1 MPKRPNKSVPENDT
15 LLLKGAIFDMDGVIV
30 DTVPLHFKA
39 WKKMFGEY
47 GKKFTFLDYR
57 MKVDG
62 IPRSSGARAVLTG
75 LSKEGLEKASGKK
88 QRYFLEFLKKEGVN
102 VYKDTVDLVKRLRG
116 NNVKTAVISSS
127 KNCRYVLRKAKLT
140 GLFNAIITGNDVKK
154 GKPHPDIFL
163 LAAARLRLKPKEC
176 IVFEDAV
183 LGIKAAGRAKMRTV
197 GIDRYNN
204 PEKLKQADLVVSN
217 LRKISISNLERLI
230 SL

>member
-1 MPKRPNKSVPENDT
+1 MPKRPGKSMSENDT

-30 DTVPLHFKA
+30 NTVPLHFKA

-75 LSKEGLEKASGKK
+75 LSKEELEKAAEKK
-88 QRYFLEFLKKEGVN
+88 QRYFLEFLKKEGVK
-102 VYKDTVDLVKRLRG
+102 VYKDTVDLVKRLKG

-127 KNCRYVLRKAKLT
+127 KNCRYVLKKVKLT
-140 GLFNAIITGNDVKK
+140 GLFDAIITGNDVKK

-183 LGIKAAGRAKMRTV
+183 LGIKAAGRAKMRSV

-204 PEKLKQADLVVSN
+204 PGKLKQAGMVVNN
-217 LRKISISNLERLI
+217 LRNVSIFKLEGLI

>member
-1 MPKRPNKSVPENDT
+1 MSKHDT

-30 DTVPLHFKA
+30 NTVPLHFKA

-47 GKKFTFLDYR
+47 GKKFTFPDYR
-57 MKVDG
+57 IKVDG
-62 IPRSSGARAVLTG
+62 IPRSSGTRAVLTG
-75 LSKEGLEKASGKK
+75 LSKEELERAAEKK
-88 QRYFLEFLKKEGVN
+88 QKYFLEFLKKEGIK
-102 VYKDTVDLVKRLRG
+102 VYKDTVELVKRLKG

-127 KNCRYVLRKAKLT
+127 KNCRYILRKAKLT
-140 GLFNAIITGNDVKK
+140 GLFDVVITGNDVKK

-163 LAAARLRLKPKEC
+163 LAAAKLRLKPKEC

-204 PEKLKQADLVVSN
+204 PGKLKQADLVVSN
-217 LRKISISNLERLI
+217 LRKAGISKLEKLI